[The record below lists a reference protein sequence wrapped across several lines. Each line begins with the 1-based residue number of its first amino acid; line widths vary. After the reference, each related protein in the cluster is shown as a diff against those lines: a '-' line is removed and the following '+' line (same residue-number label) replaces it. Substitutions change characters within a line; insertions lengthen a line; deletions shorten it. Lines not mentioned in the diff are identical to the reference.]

1 MSSIYLDWAATVPPD
16 IEVLEQVKEMSAAH
30 FGNPSSI
37 HRAGRE
43 AEKILNESRRILS
56 SALGC
61 LAEEILFTSG
71 GTESNNMVLFSLI
84 RRGSGKKV
92 ILSGIE
98 HASVYQPAMSL
109 TNFGY
114 TVKIIKADN
123 SGLLDPARIEVELDK
138 QTALVAVM
146 LVNNE
151 TGNIQPV
158 SDIAEVLKSFYRRTG
173 IRIPLHTDAVQG
185 FCKIPFNPVSL
196 GVDSASLSAHKIGG
210 PRGVG
215 ALFVRKGSSYPF
227 LYTGGGQE
235 HGQRPGT
242 ENLPGI
248 YGFAL
253 AAEKKIKNIES
264 DLKSV
269 TELTGALISEIE
281 GIKGAIILP
290 QCRRNK
296 INTAF
301 SPYILKVA
309 FPPIPG
315 EVLVRVLEEEGF
327 LISTGSACSSKKKR
341 RFRVLGQMGISDTL
355 AFSAVRISLGRD
367 TGHENLSRFA
377 KVLKEKIPG
386 LMKIA
391 G

>member
-16 IEVLEQVKEMSAAH
+16 TEVLEQVKAISAEH

-37 HRAGRE
+37 HGAGRD
-43 AEKILNESRRILS
+43 AEKLLDKSRQILS

-61 LAEEILFTSG
+61 RSEEIIFTSG
-71 GTESNNMVLFSLI
+71 GTESNNMVLFSLL
-84 RRGSGKKV
+84 RKGSGKKV

-98 HASVYQPAMSL
+98 HASVYQPAKSL
-109 TNFGY
+109 ADLGY
-114 TVKIIKADN
+114 TVKIIKAGD
-123 SGLLDPARIEVELDK
+123 SGFIEPERIEAELDER
-138 QTALVAVM
+138 TALVAVM

-151 TGNIQPV
+151 TGSIQPV
-158 SDIAEVLKSFYRRTG
+158 SDIAEILKDFSRRTG
-173 IRIPLHTDAVQG
+173 RKILFHTDAVQG
-185 FCKIPFNPVSL
+185 FGKISFNPVSL

-215 ALFVRKGSSYPF
+215 ALFVRKGNSYPF

-253 AAEKKIKNIES
+253 AADKIVKTLES
-264 DLKSV
+264 DMKSV
-269 TELTGALISEIE
+269 TELMGALIS
-281 GIKGAIILP
+281 GIGDIREAVILP
-290 QCRRNK
+290 QSRGSKNK
-296 INTAF
+296 TAF

-309 FPPIPG
+309 FPPIPA
-315 EVLVRVLEEEGF
+315 EVLVRVLEKEGF
-327 LISTGSACSSKKKR
+327 LISTGSACSSKKKK
-341 RFRVLGQMGISDTL
+341 RFRVLEQMGISSTL
-355 AFSAVRISLGRD
+355 AFSAVRISLGKD
-367 TGHENLSRFA
+367 TGHEDLGRFVS
-377 KVLKEKIPG
+377 VLKEKIPG